1 MILYVFRYLW
11 GIFDMLVSLNT
22 RDWEIFLASD
32 IIVEVE
38 G

>member
-11 GIFDMLVSLNT
+11 GIFDMLVPLNT
-22 RDWEIFLASD
+22 RDWKIFLASD